1 MTRRRCNTCNG
12 EYETQN
18 PDGSD
23 YYHACPPRRVLRVQ
37 HQDGTRETILPGQLL
52 QTDTVLRELLRPRPN
67 FRDENT
73 LRREGARNEVRVIKA
88 EGTGATDIPPANP
101 DDL

>member
-1 MTRRRCNTCNG
+1 MAWKECNTCHGRFN
-12 EYETQN
+12 TQN

-37 HQDGTRETILPGQLL
+37 HADGTRDTILPSQLL
-52 QTDTVLRELLRPRPN
+52 PDDIVLRELFRPRPN

-73 LRREGARNEVRVIKA
+73 LRREGARGEIRVLRA
-88 EGTGATDIPPANP
+88 EGLGVTDTPAPNP
-101 DDL
+101 DDV

>member
-1 MTRRRCNTCNG
+1 MARKECNTCHG
-12 EYETQN
+12 TYEEKN

-23 YYHACPPRRVLRVQ
+23 YYHVCPPRRLLRVQ
-37 HQDGTRETILPGQLL
+37 HADGTRETIPPSQLVE
-52 QTDTVLRELLRPRPN
+52 TDIVLRELLRPRPN

-73 LRREGARNEVRVIKA
+73 LRREGARGEVRVIKA
-88 EGTGATDIPPANP
+88 VGLGVSDAPPIDP